1 MAEAK
6 KKRSVVKKE
15 TVRER
20 GEKSSVSRKP
30 RRLRQTAANA
40 AKPLKAA
47 KRLGGKEYH
56 LPLPDSRVGRV
67 LSKRIRLFPRFFGN
81 AWREL
86 RQVEWPN
93 RKETAKLTLAVF
105 IFAIAFGAV
114 IAITDYGLDKLFRK
128 VLLR

>member
-1 MAEAK
+1 MAEAD
-6 KKRSVVKKE
+6 KKRRVLKKE

-20 GEKSSVSRKP
+20 ATKAAEPRKP
-30 RRLRQTAANA
+30 RRLRQTAATA

-47 KRLGGKEYH
+47 GRLGGKEYH
-56 LPLPDSRVGRV
+56 LPLPDTRLGRI
-67 LSKRIRLFPRFFGN
+67 LSKRVRLFPKFFGN